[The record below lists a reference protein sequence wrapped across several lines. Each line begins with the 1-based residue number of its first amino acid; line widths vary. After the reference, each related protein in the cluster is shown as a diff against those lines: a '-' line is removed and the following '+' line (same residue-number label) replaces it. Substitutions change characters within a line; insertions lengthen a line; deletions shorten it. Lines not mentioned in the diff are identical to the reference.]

1 MSSYS
6 ELIKNFERI
15 RAYMREFYVYGFK
28 SRDDYSKKS
37 ARSYDDE
44 RRRIESWLGDHMSFV
59 RTSEGKNV
67 FISIDSRN
75 IRHNPFYNA
84 WKAKSFTDGDVTLHF
99 ILFDILHEPSI
110 KKTIAE
116 ILEEIDTKYL
126 AGFESPMMFD
136 ESTVRKKLKEYCD
149 PRIKLF
155 GVEIPGLEDVEP
167 LFTQKDYHVYDKYSD
182 GDPFEDEEYIRQ
194 FRVILEAMRKGT
206 QIKFE
211 MTNRFGKPMFIRCHP
226 VRLEYSE
233 KDDKFRLVTAGWR
246 SVSTV
251 NLAKIRACVHYTGEK
266 PLDNEVREKLY
277 DIITLKVT
285 DERNALE
292 RVMLHFAH
300 FEKQAEKLD
309 KNTYLLKIKY
319 AHDDEPEMV
328 IRILSFGPLVEV
340 IGSENFKKLVIEK
353 LKKQKSCGLK

>member
-1 MSSYS
+1 MIFS
-6 ELIKNFERI
+6 ELYSAYYNAIASIIAEVIEGEHSEKELQKVVSERAFGESVLTI
-15 RAYMREFYVYGFK
+15 MPSFK
-28 SRDDYSKKS
+28 SEKWQLVHPDMTTALEHKPTMPLTTLQKQ
-37 ARSYDDE
+37 
-44 RRRIESWLGDHMSFV
+44 WL
-59 RTSEGKNV
+59 
-67 FISIDSRN
+67 
-75 IRHNPFYNA
+75 
-84 WKAKSFTDGDVTLHF
+84 KAITL
-99 ILFDILHEPSI
+99 
-110 KKTIAE
+110 
-116 ILEEIDTKYL
+116 
-126 AGFESPMMFD
+126 
-136 ESTVRKKLKEYCD
+136 D

-155 GVEIPGLEDVEP
+155 GVEIPGLEGVEP
-167 LFTQKDYHVYDKYSD
+167 LFTQEDYHVYDKYSD

-353 LKKQKSCGLK
+353 LKKQKNCGLK

>member
-1 MSSYS
+1 MIEGEHS
-6 ELIKNFERI
+6 EKELQKVVSERAFGESVLTI
-15 RAYMREFYVYGFK
+15 MPSFK
-28 SRDDYSKKS
+28 SEKWQLVHPDMTTVLEHKPTMPLTTLQKQ
-37 ARSYDDE
+37 
-44 RRRIESWLGDHMSFV
+44 WL
-59 RTSEGKNV
+59 
-67 FISIDSRN
+67 
-75 IRHNPFYNA
+75 
-84 WKAKSFTDGDVTLHF
+84 KAITL
-99 ILFDILHEPSI
+99 
-110 KKTIAE
+110 
-116 ILEEIDTKYL
+116 
-126 AGFESPMMFD
+126 
-136 ESTVRKKLKEYCD
+136 D

-167 LFTQKDYHVYDKYSD
+167 LFTQEDYHVYDKYSD

-353 LKKQKSCGLK
+353 LKKQKNCGLK

>member
-1 MSSYS
+1 MIFS
-6 ELIKNFERI
+6 ELYSAYYNAIASIIAEVIEGEHSEKELQKVVSERAFGESVLTI
-15 RAYMREFYVYGFK
+15 MPSFK
-28 SRDDYSKKS
+28 SEKWQLVHPDMTTVLEHKPTMPLTTLQKQ
-37 ARSYDDE
+37 
-44 RRRIESWLGDHMSFV
+44 WL
-59 RTSEGKNV
+59 
-67 FISIDSRN
+67 
-75 IRHNPFYNA
+75 
-84 WKAKSFTDGDVTLHF
+84 KAITL
-99 ILFDILHEPSI
+99 
-110 KKTIAE
+110 
-116 ILEEIDTKYL
+116 
-126 AGFESPMMFD
+126 
-136 ESTVRKKLKEYCD
+136 D

-167 LFTQKDYHVYDKYSD
+167 LFTQEDYHVYDKYSD

-353 LKKQKSCGLK
+353 LKKQKNCGLK

>member
-1 MSSYS
+1 MIFS
-6 ELIKNFERI
+6 ELYS
-15 RAYMREFYVYGFK
+15 AYYNAIASIIAEVIEGEHSEKELQKVVSEHAFGESVLTIMPSFK
-28 SRDDYSKKS
+28 SEKWQLVHPDMTTALEHKPTMPLTTLQKQ
-37 ARSYDDE
+37 
-44 RRRIESWLGDHMSFV
+44 WL
-59 RTSEGKNV
+59 
-67 FISIDSRN
+67 
-75 IRHNPFYNA
+75 
-84 WKAKSFTDGDVTLHF
+84 KAITL
-99 ILFDILHEPSI
+99 
-110 KKTIAE
+110 
-116 ILEEIDTKYL
+116 
-126 AGFESPMMFD
+126 
-136 ESTVRKKLKEYCD
+136 D

-167 LFTQKDYHVYDKYSD
+167 LFTQEDYHVYDKYSD

-194 FRVILEAMRKGT
+194 FRVILEAMRNGT

-277 DIITLKVT
+277 DIISLKVT

-340 IGSENFKKLVIEK
+340 IGSDNFKKLVIEK
-353 LKKQKSCGLK
+353 LKKQKNCGLK

>member
-1 MSSYS
+1 MIFS
-6 ELIKNFERI
+6 ELYSAYYNAIASIIAEVIEGEHSEKELQKVVAERAFGESVLTI
-15 RAYMREFYVYGFK
+15 MPSFK
-28 SRDDYSKKS
+28 SEKWQLVHPDMTTALEHKPTMPLTTLQKQ
-37 ARSYDDE
+37 
-44 RRRIESWLGDHMSFV
+44 WL
-59 RTSEGKNV
+59 
-67 FISIDSRN
+67 
-75 IRHNPFYNA
+75 
-84 WKAKSFTDGDVTLHF
+84 KAITL
-99 ILFDILHEPSI
+99 
-110 KKTIAE
+110 
-116 ILEEIDTKYL
+116 
-126 AGFESPMMFD
+126 
-136 ESTVRKKLKEYCD
+136 D

-167 LFTQKDYHVYDKYSD
+167 LFTQEDYHVYDKYSD

-353 LKKQKSCGLK
+353 LKKQKNCGLK